1 MFARTKGF
9 AQKGRALQHTGR
21 LSSGLSRVGLSV
33 CQSVCLHVCILFIK
47 HFAFIGL
54 VGGSNMNDKC
64 PNLDFC
70 FCCCCCCCFA
80 VVAIVFAIVVV
91 AVVNDVAAIPAAVV
105 APISVVVC
113 VYILNDV
120 PAIAVAAPTVAT
132 IVFATVVVAYVVN
145 DVAAV
150 AAVMT
155 IFIPLLF
162 PISGLLLTLLR
173 LLLSR

>member
-1 MFARTKGF
+1 MFSDLTFDFLSLFK
-9 AQKGRALQHTGR
+9 
-21 LSSGLSRVGLSV
+21 LSSLDNDL
-33 CQSVCLHVCILFIK
+33 LYK
-47 HFAFIGL
+47 HI
-54 VGGSNMNDKC
+54 
-64 PNLDFC
+64 
-70 FCCCCCCCFA
+70 
-80 VVAIVFAIVVV
+80 
-91 AVVNDVAAIPAAVV
+91 V